1 MKNNKIAQVSF
12 CTYLRSHFQNK
23 TIFTRKLFL
32 SKTKII
38 KNNLGIFENN
48 IKYNLEKKSFENKE
62 LKKTATKK
70 VYTNYSYICDTSVGF
85 MLFLA
90 DKSFVTQ

>member
-1 MKNNKIAQVSF
+1 
-12 CTYLRSHFQNK
+12 
-23 TIFTRKLFL
+23 
-32 SKTKII
+32 
-38 KNNLGIFENN
+38 LGIFENN